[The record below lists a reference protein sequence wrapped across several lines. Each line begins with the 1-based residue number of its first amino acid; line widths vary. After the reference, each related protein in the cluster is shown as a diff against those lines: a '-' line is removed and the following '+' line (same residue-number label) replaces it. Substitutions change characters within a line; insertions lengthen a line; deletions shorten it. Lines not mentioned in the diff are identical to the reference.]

1 MLIALAVLRLLPTY
15 RTFSATADEATHVGA
30 GLEIYQF
37 HQYQLQRINPPGARV
52 VLAIAPALGGMR
64 FDPTGDYGAQLH
76 SVFYGSGRYERNL
89 FLSRIGNT
97 FFVIVA
103 ATALFFYVRRRS
115 DELTA
120 VVAAFLFTFEPVILG
135 HSGLATNDAAATAGL
150 AVALLAFT
158 RWFEKPTLL
167 QAAMLGAG
175 WAFAVWCKFS
185 NLAFVP
191 LACLGIGI
199 VRLIHDRDGR
209 ANILRRA
216 PALLVIALV
225 TPLALWAG
233 YAFSIGTM
241 GEVAPVA
248 SAFGSHVEQ
257 FIMEHPSTP
266 LPAAGFFHR
275 LGNIR
280 LIDRVGH
287 NSYFRGSASRMG
299 WPLYFPTTILLKT
312 TLVLLQFI
320 ALAVW
325 FTRSMPRLRALAL
338 ESGAAALLILALSA
352 TSRLD
357 LGIRYI
363 LPIFVPLTMA
373 AAAGA
378 AAMLRSRR
386 AAKIVAALLLIWHAA
401 ASLGAHPDYFPYFN
415 ALAGR
420 DPSGIL
426 IDSNLDWGQDMLRLR
441 RELRRAHVDRVGL
454 SLMGG
459 GDYDALGFPP
469 SYPLDPRRPST
480 GWVAVSDHMYRME
493 AAEFGG
499 WRWLS
504 GAKFTRVGKSI
515 RLYHFSPNAFRE
527 WIPEERP
534 ALILLPFA
542 GTKEEVVF
550 PMGLRWRIRQAV
562 MNNGSETVRITTN
575 ACMRT
580 ASCSFDL
587 AAGQTVAIQP
597 PWSRP
602 PYVILRIDPR
612 AAGQLRTSTVVER
625 TDAAANGFKL
635 SIPEV
640 RDEQFGRES
649 LVIPNVPLST
659 AYRLHLRV
667 WTPDASEVSFTVKI
681 VSGGATIGQRTYRT
695 DRNGYMSEGD
705 LIIHDFHELFGRE
718 LAVDVA
724 ITLES
729 PDTRFWAFIIAT
741 DNRTNFPELRLP
753 ARPHN

>member
-1 MLIALAVLRLLPTY
+1 MLIAVAVLRLLPTY

-37 HQYQLQRINPPGARV
+37 HRYQLQRINPPAARV

-97 FFVIVA
+97 FFLVVA
-103 ATALFFYVRRRS
+103 AAALFFYVRRRS
-115 DELTA
+115 DELAALIA
-120 VVAAFLFTFEPVILG
+120 VFLFTFEPVILG

-158 RWFEKPTLL
+158 RWLERPALFR
-167 QAAMLGAG
+167 AAMLGVG
-175 WAFAVWCKFS
+175 WAFAIWCKFS

-191 LACLGIGI
+191 LACLGIGV

-209 ANILRRA
+209 AIILRRS
-216 PALLVIALV
+216 PALLVIAVV

-233 YAFSIGTM
+233 YAFSIGTL
-241 GEVAPVA
+241 GDVAPVA
-248 SAFGSHVEQ
+248 SAFGSRVERL
-257 FIMEHPSTP
+257 ITEHPSAP
-266 LPAAGFFHR
+266 LPAAGFFHG

-287 NSYFRGSASRMG
+287 NSYFRGSASKMG
-299 WPLYFPTTILLKT
+299 WPLYFPTTLLLKT
-312 TLVLLQFI
+312 TLVLLLFI
-320 ALAVW
+320 ALAAW
-325 FTRSMPRLRALAL
+325 FARRMPRLRELAL

-378 AAMLRSRR
+378 AAMLRSGR
-386 AAKIVAALLLIWHAA
+386 AAKIAAALLLIWHAA
-401 ASLGAHPDYFPYFN
+401 ASVGAHPDYFPYFN

-420 DPSGIL
+420 DPSRIL

-469 SYPLDPRRPST
+469 SYPVDPRHPST
-480 GWVAVSDHMYRME
+480 GWVAVSDHMYRMD

-499 WRWLS
+499 WRWLA
-504 GAKFTRVGKSI
+504 GAPFTRVGKSI
-515 RLYHFSPNAFRE
+515 RLYHFSPDAFRE
-527 WIPEERP
+527 STPEERS

-562 MNNGSETVRITTN
+562 TNRGTETVRIATN

-597 PWSRP
+597 AWSRP
-602 PYVILRIDPR
+602 PYVMLRTDPR

-625 TDAAANGFKL
+625 TDAAASGFKL

-640 RDEQFGRES
+640 REEQFARES
-649 LVIPNVPLST
+649 VVIPNVPVSP
-659 AYRLHLRV
+659 AVRLHLRV
-667 WTPDASEVSFTVKI
+667 WTPDASEVPFTVKI
-681 VSGGATIGQRTYRT
+681 VRGGATIAQRSYRT
-695 DRNGYMSEGD
+695 GRDGYMSEGD
-705 LIIHDFHELFGRE
+705 LVVHDFPELAGRE
-718 LAVDVA
+718 LEADVA
-724 ITLES
+724 ITL
-729 PDTRFWAFIIAT
+729 DATDRRFWAFITAT
-741 DNRTNFPELRLP
+741 DNRTNLPQLRLP
-753 ARPHN
+753 VRPQN